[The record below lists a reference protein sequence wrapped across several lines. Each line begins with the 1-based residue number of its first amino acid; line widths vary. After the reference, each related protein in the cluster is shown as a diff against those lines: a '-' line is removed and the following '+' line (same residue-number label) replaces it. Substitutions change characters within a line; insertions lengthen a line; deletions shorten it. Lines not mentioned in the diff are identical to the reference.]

1 MPSHVAFS
9 IKLAI
14 LTAVADN
21 NFRGNY
27 SRGLIVV
34 FAQSS
39 PCDVIATRLTLDE
52 YRAMEETNPE
62 RHEYR
67 NGEVITMSGGSE
79 AHSAIASNLLIY
91 LGFLLRDS
99 NFRLYNSDLR
109 VWIPE
114 YQCGTYTDLM
124 VVNGEPELNGIRNDE
139 ILNPILIVEVLSPST
154 EAYDRGEKFR
164 KYRSLA
170 SFCEYLLVSQTEP
183 YIEQYHNL
191 DRNSNDR
198 WLWQVH
204 CNLERAVVLHSLNV
218 EIPMTEIYR
227 RINF

>member
-1 MPSHVAFS
+1 M
-9 IKLAI
+9 
-14 LTAVADN
+14 
-21 NFRGNY
+21 
-27 SRGLIVV
+27 V

-39 PCDVIATRLTLDE
+39 PPEVITSRLALDE

-67 NGEVITMSGGSE
+67 NGEIITMSGGSE
-79 AHSAIASNLLIY
+79 SHSAIASNFLIY
-91 LGFLLRDS
+91 LGFLLRDTD
-99 NFRLYNSDLR
+99 FRLYNSDLR

-114 YQCGTYTDLM
+114 YQCETYTDLM
-124 VVNGEPELNGIRNDE
+124 VVNGEPEFNGNRNDE
-139 ILNPILIVEVLSPST
+139 ILNPMLIVEVLSPLT
-154 EAYDRGEKFR
+154 EAYDRGDKFR
-164 KYRSLA
+164 KYRSIA

-204 CNLERAVVLHSLNV
+204 SHQEMTIMLHSLNV
-218 EIPMTEIYR
+218 EIPLTEIYR

>member
-1 MPSHVAFS
+1 M
-9 IKLAI
+9 
-14 LTAVADN
+14 
-21 NFRGNY
+21 
-27 SRGLIVV
+27 V
-34 FAQSS
+34 FAQTSS
-39 PCDVIATRLTLDE
+39 PDVGTIRLTLDE
-52 YRAMEETNPE
+52 YRAMEETHPE

-67 NGEVITMSGGSE
+67 NGEIITMSGGSE

-91 LGFLLRDS
+91 LGFLLRDTD
-99 NFRLYNSDLR
+99 FRLYNSDLR

-124 VVNGEPELNGIRNDE
+124 VVHGFPEFNGERNDE
-139 ILNPILIVEVLSPST
+139 ILNPLLIVEVLSPST

-170 SFCEYLLVSQTEP
+170 SFREYLLVSQAEP

-191 DRNSNDR
+191 EPSRNDR
-198 WLWQVH
+198 WLWQVYS
-204 CNLERAVVLHSLNV
+204 NLEQVISLQSLNV
-218 EIPMTEIYR
+218 EVPLSEIYR